1 MEYLIKSD
9 FFTPRISALNVNI
22 RDKITTFTKDKKI
35 VLFYLKLVLPIL
47 HLFYLKLFH
56 FRQFGDG

>member
-35 VLFYLKLVLPIL
+35 IFFI
-47 HLFYLKLFH
+47 
-56 FRQFGDG
+56 